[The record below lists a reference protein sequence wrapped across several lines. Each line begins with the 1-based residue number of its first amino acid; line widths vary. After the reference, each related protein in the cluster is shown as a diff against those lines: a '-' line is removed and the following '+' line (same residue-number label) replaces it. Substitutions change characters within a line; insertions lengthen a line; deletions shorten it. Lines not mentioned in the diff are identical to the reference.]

1 MTNLFGTR
9 SCRLEAPES
18 HPGRLASRT
27 IPYLLAV
34 FGSALFFCSDT
45 ASPQASHLRNA
56 SDARLQKMLELRL
69 RGFPS
74 KFQHIAISPSPTPRK
89 LPTAEVEV
97 PQEVYSEIAS
107 SSAQSFLYWDGK
119 AVKYDL
125 SRPGIDNDLPV
136 YGLSMSKSITS
147 YLLGRAHCAGHIA
160 SLDDRIKKY
169 VPSLDGTFY
178 GDATIRNALN
188 MASGDRKLYSE
199 TTARGGPG
207 VWKDYVVPVAMRGVS
222 VVDTMRK
229 LGNREPAETAFA
241 YRDANAD
248 AVAMVISAVAPGGLG
263 EFASRTLA
271 RDAGFERPAMYL
283 ADRNNAALAFA
294 YFYAARLDWLRAAIF
309 IGEQFKAEGCIGDYL
324 RSAISDSVPVT
335 VTRAPW
341 RRYGKFFWSGL
352 RWSNRKH
359 AAMLGHGGQTILVG
373 LEEGRVLYFLSTR
386 QDYDRDKVID
396 AVFE

>member
-1 MTNLFGTR
+1 MTGRFETR
-9 SCRLEAPES
+9 SWEPRPRRFAF
-18 HPGRLASRT
+18 GT
-27 IPYLLAV
+27 IPYLLAA
-34 FGSALFFCSDT
+34 FGSALFVCADT
-45 ASPQASHLRNA
+45 TPSQASHLKHA
-56 SDARLQKMLELRL
+56 SEARLQKMLELRL
-69 RGFPS
+69 KDFPS
-74 KFQHIAISPSPTPRK
+74 KFQHIVISPSPVPRK
-89 LPTAEVEV
+89 LPTADAEV
-97 PQEVYSEIAS
+97 PDEVYSEIAS
-107 SSAQSFLYWDGK
+107 SAAQSFLYWDGK
-119 AVKYDL
+119 AIKYDL
-125 SRPGIDNDLPV
+125 SRQGIDDDLPV

-147 YLLGRAHCAGHIA
+147 YLLGRALCAGHIE

-188 MASGDRKLYSE
+188 MASGDRKLYSDSS
-199 TTARGGPG
+199 ARGGPG
-207 VWKDYVVPVAMRGVS
+207 VWKDYVIPVAMKDVP
-222 VVDTMRK
+222 VVDAMRK

-271 RDAGFERPAMYL
+271 KDAGFEHPAMYL

-294 YFYAARLDWLRAAIF
+294 YFYATRLDWLRAAIF

-324 RSAISDSVPVT
+324 RSAISESVPVT
-335 VTRAPW
+335 IPRAPW
-341 RRYGKFFWSGL
+341 RRYGKFFWSGFK
-352 RWSNRKH
+352 WSNRKH

-373 LEEGRVLYFLSTR
+373 LEEGRVLYILSIR
-386 QDYDRDKVID
+386 RDYDRDKVIN